1 MKLEFNSLTKRYKAK
16 TALDDFNYTLS
27 EGIHALLGPNGSGKS
42 TLMNILAGI
51 LKPTDGNITLDNKD
65 TIKLGDSFRDIL
77 GYLPQYPG
85 FYPSF
90 TGYNLMK
97 YFATLK
103 GVDNPKSR
111 IDELLEFVN
120 LSSDSHRKYG
130 EYSGG
135 MKRRLGIAISL
146 LNDPKILIL
155 DEPTA
160 GLDPKERM
168 RFRNILSQIS
178 RNKIIIVATHI
189 VSDVETIA
197 DNIILLKSGRIVL
210 SGSVTDV
217 EKHISEKVWNVETNA
232 NEAEQYVL
240 SNSNANIIKQGDS
253 VFLRIVSDEPP
264 FEDAVLAEPT
274 LEDVYM
280 YCFDE
285 SGSAGDEDEDIS
297 L

>member
-1 MKLEFNSLTKRYKAK
+1 MKLKFNNISKKYKTK
-16 TALDDFNYTLS
+16 TALDDFDFTLS
-27 EGIHALLGPNGSGKS
+27 VGVHALLGPNGSGKS

-51 LKPTDGNITLDNKD
+51 LKPTEGNITLNNED
-65 TIKLGDSFRDIL
+65 TIELGDSFRDIL

-97 YFATLK
+97 YFAALK
-103 GVDNPKSR
+103 GIDNPKGK
-111 IDELLEFVN
+111 INELLEFVN
-120 LSSDSHRKYG
+120 LSSDSNRKYG

-168 RFRNILSQIS
+168 RFRNILGQIG

-197 DNIILLKSGRIVL
+197 DNIILLKEGKIIL
-210 SGSVTDV
+210 SGSIPYV
-217 EKHISEKVWNVETNA
+217 ENHIKGKVWNKKTEMS
-232 NEAEQYVL
+232 EAEQYIL
-240 SNSNANIIKQGDS
+240 QNSNANIIKQGDF
-253 VFLRIVSDEPP
+253 VYLRIIGDEPP
-264 FEDAVLAEPT
+264 FEDAVLVDPT

-280 YCFDE
+280 YCNDK
-285 SGSAGDEDEDIS
+285 GADVGDEN
-297 L
+297 

>member
-1 MKLEFNSLTKRYKAK
+1 MKLKFNNISKKYKTK
-16 TALDDFNYTLS
+16 TALDDFNFTLS
-27 EGIHALLGPNGSGKS
+27 VGVHALLGPNGSGKS

-51 LKPTDGNITLDNKD
+51 LKPTEGNITLNNED
-65 TIKLGDSFRDIL
+65 TIELGDSFRDIL

-97 YFATLK
+97 YFAALK
-103 GVDNPKSR
+103 GVDNPKGK
-111 IDELLEFVN
+111 INELLEFVN

-168 RFRNILSQIS
+168 RFRNILGQIG

-197 DNIILLKSGRIVL
+197 DNVILLKEGKIIL
-210 SGSVTDV
+210 SGSISYV
-217 EKHISEKVWNVETNA
+217 ENHIKGKVWEKKTEM
-232 NEAEQYVL
+232 NEAEQYIL
-240 SNSNANIIKQGDS
+240 QNSNANIIKQGDS
-253 VFLRIVSDEPP
+253 VYLRIVGDEPP

-280 YCFDE
+280 YFNDK
-285 SGSAGDEDEDIS
+285 SNAVGDEN
-297 L
+297 

>member
-1 MKLEFNSLTKRYKAK
+1 MKLKFNNISKKYKTK
-16 TALDDFNYTLS
+16 TALDDFNFTLS
-27 EGIHALLGPNGSGKS
+27 VGVHALLGPNGSGKS

-51 LKPTDGNITLDNKD
+51 LKPTEGNITLNNED
-65 TIKLGDSFRDIL
+65 TIELGDSFRDIL

-97 YFATLK
+97 YFAALK
-103 GVDNPKSR
+103 GVDNPKGK
-111 IDELLEFVN
+111 INELLGFVN

-168 RFRNILSQIS
+168 RFRNILGQIG

-197 DNIILLKSGRIVL
+197 DNVILLKEGKIIL
-210 SGSVTDV
+210 SGSISYV
-217 EKHISEKVWNVETNA
+217 ENHIKGKVWEKKTEM
-232 NEAEQYVL
+232 NEAEQYIL
-240 SNSNANIIKQGDS
+240 QNSNANIIKQGDS
-253 VFLRIVSDEPP
+253 VYLRIVGDEPP

-280 YCFDE
+280 YFNDK
-285 SGSAGDEDEDIS
+285 SNAVGDEN
-297 L
+297 